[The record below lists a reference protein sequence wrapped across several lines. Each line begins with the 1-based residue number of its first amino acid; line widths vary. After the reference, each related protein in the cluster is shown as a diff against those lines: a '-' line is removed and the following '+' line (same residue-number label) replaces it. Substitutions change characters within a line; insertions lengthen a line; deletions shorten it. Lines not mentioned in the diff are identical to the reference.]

1 MIASLRGKLESIG
14 GDWAVINVGGVGYQ
28 VYFPTST
35 QSNLGSVGEEVFLQT
50 HLVVREDSMTL
61 YGFATDGELELFQI
75 LISVSG
81 LGPRLGLA
89 VLSAMSVEQVAT
101 AIAGENSDLLMSVSG
116 IGKKMA
122 QRLILELKDKI
133 AAGLLISPAAFPDDY
148 AEVVAAL
155 TSLGYTVAEAS
166 RAVTSLPS
174 SSDLSLEEKI
184 KMALQY
190 FTVK

>member
-14 GDWAVINVGGVGYQ
+14 GDWVVIGVGGVGYQ
-28 VYFPTST
+28 VYLPTST
-35 QSNLGSVGEEVFLQT
+35 LSTLGVVGKEVFLLT
-50 HLVVREDSMTL
+50 HLVTREDSLTL
-61 YGFATDGELELFQI
+61 YGFATESELELFQI
-75 LISVSG
+75 LIGVSG

-89 VLSAMSVEQVAT
+89 VLSAMSVEQVTT
-101 AIAGENSDLLMSVSG
+101 AIASENADLLMTVSG

-133 AAGLLISPAAFPDDY
+133 AVGLLISPTIQFSDDY
-148 AEVVAAL
+148 ADVVAAL

-166 RAVTSLPS
+166 QAVTSLPS
-174 SSDLSLEEKI
+174 SELPLEEKI
-184 KMALQY
+184 RLALQY